1 MEKKTFDIVIIGA
14 GPGGYTAAIRSAQ
27 LGKSVLCVERDKLG
41 GVCLNWGCIPTKA
54 LLKSAEVY
62 NDLKD
67 INEFGFSVDNVNI
80 DFEKIIQRSRKI
92 SQKQEKGVGF
102 LFKKNKVD
110 SIKGTAE
117 FKDKNT
123 IIVSDDEG
131 KDIAEVSAEHI
142 IIATGA
148 RPKTLPNAQFD
159 KEKIISSTEAML
171 MKEQPKKLVI
181 VGAGAIGIE
190 FGFFYSS
197 IGTEVVIIEALP
209 HLLPNE
215 DEESSKTLER
225 EFRKKKIKFHTNSF
239 LDNVEKTDSGVNISF
254 KNKKGKIEKVDGDC
268 VLMAVGVAPNTDNIG
283 LDKIGVETEKGFVK
297 VDKETYETNVKGV
310 YAIGDVI
317 NTPLLAHVA
326 SHEGI
331 ACVEKIA
338 GVNHPTKVNYDSI
351 PACTYCV
358 PQVAS
363 VGLTES
369 KAKEKG
375 YDKLKVG
382 KFTFMASGKASAI
395 GENSGLIKVI
405 FDAKSEK
412 LLGCHIV
419 GPEATELI
427 AEMGLAINVGSKADD
442 IIHTVHAH
450 PTLSEGIMEAC
461 ANAFGKSINV

>member
-1 MEKKTFDIVIIGA
+1 MENKKCDLIVIGA
-14 GPGGYTAAIRSAQ
+14 GPGGYTTAIRAAQ
-27 LGKSVLCVERDKLG
+27 LGKSVVCIERDKLG

-62 NDLKD
+62 NNIK
-67 INEFGFSVDNVNI
+67 NAKEFGFNIDNVTI
-80 DFEKIIQRSRKI
+80 DFENIIQRSRKV
-92 SQKQEKGVGF
+92 SQKQEKGVEF
-102 LFKKNKVD
+102 LFKKNKIEN
-110 SIKGTAE
+110 IKGTAR
-117 FKDKNT
+117 FKNKNT
-123 IIVSDDEG
+123 VIVSDNE
-131 KDIAEVSAEHI
+131 KNDIAEISAEHI

-148 RPKTLPNAQFD
+148 RPKTLPNVPFD
-159 KEKIISSTEAML
+159 REKVISSTEAML
-171 MKEQPKKLVI
+171 MKKQPEKLVI

-197 IGTEVVIIEALP
+197 IGTEVIIIEALP

-215 DEESSKTLER
+215 DEDSSKTLER
-225 EFRKKKIKFHTNSF
+225 EFRKKKIKFHINSF
-239 LDNVEKTDSGVNISF
+239 LEKVEKNEKGVNVSF
-254 KNKKGKIEKVDGDC
+254 KNKKGDSVTVEGDC
-268 VLMAVGVAPNTDNIG
+268 VLMAIGVAPNTEDIG
-283 LDKIGVETEKGFVK
+283 LDELGVEKEKGFVK

-338 GVNHPTKVNYDSI
+338 GVEHPTKVNYSAI
-351 PACTYCV
+351 PACTYCN

-369 KAKEKG
+369 RAKEKG
-375 YDKLKVG
+375 YDIKVG
-382 KFTFMASGKASAI
+382 KFTFMANGKASAI
-395 GENSGLIKVI
+395 GENAGLIKVV
-405 FDAKSEK
+405 FDAESEK

-419 GPEATELI
+419 GAEATELI
-427 AEMGLAINVGSKADD
+427 AEMGLALSVGSKADD